1 MPVPVQ
7 KKSDNSGDNN
17 QKIEKKEDIK
27 ADNSEMAI
35 SGYALGEIPL
45 IQIPEIPNLSVTE
58 NPAAKITLD
67 KTKKISSVSGITVTP
82 VKVENDSIVGG
93 NYTMQIGKDGA
104 GQYSDEKVTIQR
116 DEDGSG
122 QYINNV
128 HFKLMLMEVDSILM
142 IKIKFLFRLM
152 LMGQECT

>member
-7 KKSDNSGDNN
+7 KNLTIVEIIIK
-17 QKIEKKEDIK
+17 KLKKKEDIK

-35 SGYALGEIPL
+35 PGYALGEIPL
-45 IQIPEIPNLSVTE
+45 IQIPEVPNLSVTE

-104 GQYSDEKVTIQR
+104 G
-116 DEDGSG
+116 
-122 QYINNV
+122 
-128 HFKLMLMEVDSILM
+128 
-142 IKIKFLFRLM
+142 
-152 LMGQECT
+152 